1 MARPTYEPSN
11 TDRATVEAMAAA
23 GINQA
28 TIARCIGNEG
38 IDEKTLR
45 KHFRRELDTSA
56 DKSNALVATQ
66 VFKAAQRGEAWACCF
81 WLKCR
86 AGWRERSVM
95 EVEKKQSQGDFT
107 LAELLATYRT
117 VGNQEES
124 GDSH

>member
-1 MARPTYEPSN
+1 MARPTYQPSN
-11 TDRATVEAMAAA
+11 TDRATAEAMAAA
-23 GINQA
+23 GINHA
-28 TIARCIGNEG
+28 TIARCIGDAG

-86 AGWRERSVM
+86 AGWKERSVVEM
-95 EVEKKQSQGDFT
+95 EKP
-107 LAELLATYRT
+107 
-117 VGNQEES
+117 EEGRYNS
-124 GDSH
+124 F